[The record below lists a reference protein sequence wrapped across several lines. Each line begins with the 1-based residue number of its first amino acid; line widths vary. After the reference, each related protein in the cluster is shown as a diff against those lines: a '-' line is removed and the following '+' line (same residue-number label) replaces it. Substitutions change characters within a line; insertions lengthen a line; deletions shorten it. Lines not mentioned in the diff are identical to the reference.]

1 MWCTILF
8 VELIQNKN
16 LEMFQAVPQN
26 ISLEN
31 FNDIPLRPSS
41 YSSDI
46 TEAFVTVWTKFL
58 NPQKNCSTNSLILQ
72 FNKISDFYKM

>member
-31 FNDIPLRPSS
+31 LNDIPLCPSS

-46 TEAFVTVWTKFL
+46 TEAFVTVRTKFL

-72 FNKISDFYKM
+72 FKKISDFYKM

>member
-1 MWCTILF
+1 MWCTLLF

-41 YSSDI
+41 CSSDMI
-46 TEAFVTVWTKFL
+46 EAFVTVRTKFL

-72 FNKISDFYKM
+72 FNKISDF